1 MADAQ
6 LQDAKRLHQAGRLAE
21 AATLYRRVL
30 QTNPAQHE
38 ALYGLGMTHAQAGR
52 LAEGERL
59 VAEALKANPRFAEG
73 WRARGMMQMHLGRT
87 DEARAS
93 IDRALALKPDFKE
106 ALKVRAALDA
116 ETPEP
121 TDQIA
126 RLESNL
132 ARDPGSPPHWNDRG
146 TLLAAKG
153 RREDAL
159 ASFDR
164 ALSIK
169 PDFIEALSNRA
180 TLLFEMDRLEDAL
193 SAFDTVLTIKP
204 DLAIAWNNRGNTL
217 TKVGR
222 FEDAVASYDRALAL
236 RPDFAEA
243 LENRELPLFELG
255 HTVRSPSKYMRG
267 LFDGF
272 SHHYDDTMLNKLD
285 YRGHLHVRA
294 MAERVR
300 PRMKPPPW
308 RILDLGCGTGLV
320 GVAFR
325 DLAAGSLLDGIDI
338 SPRMLEAARA
348 RGIYS
353 GLILGDLETVLAAP
367 GAAYDLIV
375 SADTMTYFGDLAPA
389 FSGVA
394 KRLEPGGFYVF
405 ASEAKPGDGWEKT
418 KVHRY
423 RHTESYLRAEST
435 RAGLELA
442 DILECT
448 LRLEENQPVRGFAV
462 ALTSRSIS
470 NRDVQHSVL

>member
-1 MADAQ
+1 MANAL
-6 LQDAKRLHQAGRLAE
+6 LQDAKRLHQAGRLVE
-21 AATLYRRVL
+21 AAGLYQRVL
-30 QTNPAQHE
+30 QANPTQHE

-52 LAEGERL
+52 LAEGERAI
-59 VAEALKANPRFAEG
+59 AEALKTNPRFAEG
-73 WRARGMMQMHLGRT
+73 WRARGLMLMHLGRCE
-87 DEARAS
+87 DARAC

-106 ALKVRAALDA
+106 ALAVSTALRAAQPASSDPLAAIEEALTERPD
-116 ETPEP
+116 
-121 TDQIA
+121 IA
-126 RLESNL
+126 
-132 ARDPGSPPHWNDRG
+132 PHWNDRG
-146 TLLAAKG
+146 TLLAA
-153 RREDAL
+153 RQQRDEAL
-159 ASFDR
+159 TSFDR

-193 SAFDTVLTIKP
+193 AAFDAVLAIKP

-217 TKVGR
+217 TKIGR

-236 RPDFAEA
+236 RPDFPEA

-294 MAERVR
+294 MTERVR
-300 PRMKPPPW
+300 SRLKPLPW

-320 GVAFR
+320 GVAFQ
-325 DLAAGSLLDGIDI
+325 DLATGGRLDGLDI
-338 SPRMLEAARA
+338 SPRMLEEAHAR
-348 RGIYS
+348 RIYS
-353 GLILGDLETVLAAP
+353 ELILGDLETVLNQP
-367 GAAYDLIV
+367 GTSYDLIV

-405 ASEAKPGDGWEKT
+405 ASEAKTGDGWEKT

-423 RHTESYLRAEST
+423 RHGQSYLREEST
-435 RAGLELA
+435 RAGLNVV
-442 DILECT
+442 DSMECT
-448 LRLEENQPVRGFAV
+448 LRFEENEPVLGSAV
-462 ALTSRSIS
+462 ALRKP
-470 NRDVQHSVL
+470 

>member
-1 MADAQ
+1 M
-6 LQDAKRLHQAGRLAE
+6 LM
-21 AATLYRRVL
+21 
-30 QTNPAQHE
+30 N
-38 ALYGLGMTHAQAGR
+38 
-52 LAEGERL
+52 
-59 VAEALKANPRFAEG
+59 
-73 WRARGMMQMHLGRT
+73 LGRR
-87 DEARAS
+87 DDARAC

-106 ALKVRAALDA
+106 ALEIRTALAA
-116 ETPEP
+116 EKPEP
-121 TDQIA
+121 PDRLAQI
-126 RLESNL
+126 ESEL
-132 ARDPGSPPHWNDRG
+132 ARNPGSAPHWNDRG

-159 ASFDR
+159 SSFDR

-180 TLLFEMDRLEDAL
+180 TLLFEMDRLDEAL
-193 SAFDTVLTIKP
+193 AAFDAVLAVKP
-204 DLAIAWNNRGNTL
+204 DLAVAWNNRGNTL
-217 TKVGR
+217 TKIGR

-272 SHHYDDTMLNKLD
+272 SHHYDDTMLNTLD

-325 DLAAGSLLDGIDI
+325 DFAAGCRLDGIDI
-338 SPRMLEAARA
+338 SPRMLDAAHA

-353 GLILGDLETVLAAP
+353 SLILGDLETILAEP
-367 GAAYDLIV
+367 GPSYDLIV

-394 KRLEPGGFYVF
+394 KRLEPRGVYVF
-405 ASEAKPGDGWEKT
+405 AGEAKTGEGWEKT

-423 RHTESYLRAEST
+423 RHSESYLRAASAH
-435 RAGLELA
+435 AGLEVL
-442 DILECT
+442 DIVECT
-448 LRLEENQPVRGFAV
+448 LRQEEQQPVLGFAV
-462 ALTSRSIS
+462 ALGRK
-470 NRDVQHSVL
+470 R